1 MKVFTLNCGAT
12 AGATVTTFSLQNGA
26 VSIPAIIVGESGRG
40 RSQGV
45 LPVELLPENYKRWQ
59 AGERVR
65 IEFAEVITTKSGK
78 PKLKELA
85 ELADH
90 AAACICVMP
99 TKYGF
104 RGGNQHTGEQ
114 NGTQEQYGVTT
125 AVFAPF
131 PALQILAEG
140 QTAQGDAGRMGGG
153 TEYVAVMPERTVF
166 RTAYSGRL
174 YGAPSE
180 HLYWY
185 NNGEMVC
192 GTPEERELAD
202 LF

>member
-1 MKVFTLNCGAT
+1 MKVFTLDCCVF
-12 AGATVTTFSLQNGA
+12 AGANVTTFIIQNGA
-26 VSIPAIIVGESGRG
+26 MSIPAIIIGESGRG

-45 LPVELLPENYKRWQ
+45 LPVELLPENYKKWK

-85 ELADH
+85 DH
-90 AAACICVMP
+90 ATTVTACICVMP

-104 RGGNQHTGEQ
+104 RGGNEHTGEQ
-114 NGTQEQYGVTT
+114 NGTKGEFTN
-125 AVFAPF
+125 AVPTFAPF
-131 PALQILAEG
+131 PAMQILAEG
-140 QTAQGDAGRMGGG
+140 ATAQGDAGRMGGG
-153 TEYVAVMPERTVF
+153 TEYIAVMPERTVF

-185 NNGEMVC
+185 NAGEMVC
-192 GTPEERELAD
+192 GTPEELS
-202 LF
+202 LIHI